1 MFFMKTIKKILS
13 AVSAAVLCAVPLVNG
28 FSASAAFNDYQTTYR
43 VYAELE
49 PASGV
54 KSCSV
59 NMNVL
64 KYTMQPGDFVL
75 GNVNATLFETGCS
88 GELYGTLMNYTK
100 VFTAEG
106 DMINGGTLFRMNYYT
121 ELDSDSFYKNMSISV
136 SCTNSAGNKIEP
148 LPVNTTVVMVGDAD
162 QNGVVDLND
171 SILINN
177 HLMGKNVL
185 TDNALRSADVNND
198 GIITLED
205 SNMILSYL
213 SGQIKNFCND

>member
-1 MFFMKTIKKILS
+1 MKKLKKILS
-13 AVSAAVLCAVPLVNG
+13 AVLTAAFFTVPVVNS
-28 FSASAAFNDYQTTYR
+28 FSSNAAFNDYQTTYR

-59 NMNVL
+59 NMNVF
-64 KYTMQPGDFVL
+64 KYTMKPGDFVL

-88 GELYGTLMNYTK
+88 GGLYGTLMNYTK

-121 ELDSDSFYKNMSISV
+121 ELDSDSFYENMSISV
-136 SCTNSAGNKIEP
+136 LCTNSAGNRIEP
-148 LPVNTTVVMVGDAD
+148 PPVDITVVMVGDTD
-162 QNGVVDLND
+162 QNGIVDLND

-213 SGQIKNFCND
+213 NGQIKNFCND

>member
-1 MFFMKTIKKILS
+1 MKTIKKILS
-13 AVSAAVLCAVPLVNG
+13 AVLTAAFFTVPVVNS
-28 FSASAAFNDYQTTYR
+28 FSSSAAFNDYQTTYR
-43 VYAELE
+43 VYAELK
-49 PASGV
+49 PVSGV

-64 KYTMQPGDFVL
+64 KYTMKPGDFVL

-88 GELYGTLMNYTK
+88 GGLYGTLMNYTK

-121 ELDSDSFYKNMSISV
+121 ELDSASFYENMSISV

-162 QNGVVDLND
+162 QNGIVDLND

-198 GIITLED
+198 GVITLED

>member
-1 MFFMKTIKKILS
+1 MKKIKKILS

-64 KYTMQPGDFVL
+64 KYTMHPGDFVL
-75 GNVNATLFETGCS
+75 GNVNATLFETGCP
-88 GELYGTLMNYTK
+88 GGLYGTLMNHTK

-106 DMINGGTLFRMNYYT
+106 DMINSGTLFRMNYYT
-121 ELDSDSFYKNMSISV
+121 ELDSDSFYNNMSISV
-136 SCTNSAGNKIEP
+136 SCTNSAGNKIDP
-148 LPVNTTVVMVGDAD
+148 PPVNTTVVMVGDAD
-162 QNGVVDLND
+162 QNEVVDLND

-213 SGQIKNFCND
+213 SGQIKNFCNN